1 MKPVELTLSVEVNAS
16 QKEVFDKVVDWESQ
30 GEWMLGTKV
39 KATKNNGQG
48 LGGEIVAWT
57 GFWKIGFNDPMVITQ
72 WVEPKIVDVTHL
84 GKIVKGT
91 GSMIVERIDENKSRF
106 IWSESINL
114 PLGLFGKLG
123 WIFIKPFFASGI
135 KYSLNKFALTFAQID
150 PK

>member
-1 MKPVELTLSVEVNAS
+1 
-16 QKEVFDKVVDWESQ
+16 
-30 GEWMLGTKV
+30 MLGTKV
-39 KATKNNGQG
+39 KGTKNNGQG
-48 LGGEIVAWT
+48 LGGEITAWT

-91 GSMIVERIDENKSRF
+91 GSMIVEKIDENKSRF
-106 IWSESINL
+106 IWSESIDL
-114 PLGLFGKLG
+114 PLGIIGKLG
-123 WIFIKPFFASGI
+123 WFFIKPFFASGI

>member
-1 MKPVELTLSVEVNAS
+1 MKPVELSLSVEIDAT
-16 QKEVFDKVVDWESQ
+16 QQEVFDKVVDWESQ

-39 KATKNNGQG
+39 KGTKNNGQG

-57 GFWKIGFNDPMVITQ
+57 GFWKIGFNDPMVITK

-114 PLGLFGKLG
+114 PLGLIGKFGWL
-123 WIFIKPFFASGI
+123 FIKPLFVSGI
-135 KYSLNKFALTFAQID
+135 KYSLNKFALTFAQRD

>member
-39 KATKNNGQG
+39 KGTKNNGQG

-114 PLGLFGKLG
+114 PLGLIGKFGWL
-123 WIFIKPFFASGI
+123 FIKPLFVSGI
-135 KYSLNKFALTFAQID
+135 KYSLNKFALTFAQRD

>member
-1 MKPVELTLSVEVNAS
+1 MKPVELLLSIEIDAT
-16 QKEVFDKVVDWESQ
+16 QQEVFDKVVDWESQ

-39 KATKNNGQG
+39 KGTKNNGQG

-57 GFWKIGFNDPMVITQ
+57 GFWKIGFNDPMVITK

-114 PLGLFGKLG
+114 PLGLIGKLG
-123 WIFIKPFFASGI
+123 WLFIKPLFVSGI
-135 KYSLNKFALTFAQID
+135 KYSLNKFALTFAQRD

>member
-1 MKPVELTLSVEVNAS
+1 MKPVELSLSVEIDAT
-16 QKEVFDKVVDWESQ
+16 QQDVFDKVVDWESQ

-39 KATKNNGQG
+39 KGTKNNGQG

-57 GFWKIGFNDPMVITQ
+57 GFWKIGFNDPMVITK

-114 PLGLFGKLG
+114 PLGLIGKFGWL
-123 WIFIKPFFASGI
+123 FIKPLFVSGI
-135 KYSLNKFALTFAQID
+135 KYSLNKFALTFAQRD

>member
-1 MKPVELTLSVEVNAS
+1 MKPVDLTLSVEINAS
-16 QKEVFDKVVDWESQ
+16 QQQVFDKVVDWESQ

-39 KATKNNGQG
+39 KGTKNNGQG
-48 LGGEIVAWT
+48 LGGEITAWT

-72 WVEPKIVDVTHL
+72 WVEPKIVDVKHL

-91 GSMIVERIDENKSRF
+91 GSMIVDRIDENKSRF
-106 IWSESINL
+106 IWSESIIL
-114 PLGLFGKLG
+114 PLGLIGKIG
-123 WIFIKPFFASGI
+123 WIFIKPLFASGI

>member
-1 MKPVELTLSVEVNAS
+1 MKPVELSLSVEIDAT
-16 QKEVFDKVVDWESQ
+16 QQEVFDKVVDWESQ
-30 GEWMLGTKV
+30 GAWMLGTKV
-39 KATKNNGQG
+39 KGTKNNGQG

-57 GFWKIGFNDPMVITQ
+57 GFWKIGFNGPMVITK

-114 PLGLFGKLG
+114 PLGLIGKFGWL
-123 WIFIKPFFASGI
+123 FIKPLFVSGI
-135 KYSLNKFALTFAQID
+135 KYSLNKFALTFAQRD

>member
-16 QKEVFDKVVDWESQ
+16 QQEVFDKVVDWESQ

-39 KATKNNGQG
+39 KGTKNNGQG

-57 GFWKIGFNDPMVITQ
+57 GFWKFGFNDPMVITQ

-114 PLGLFGKLG
+114 PLGLLGKLG
-123 WIFIKPFFASGI
+123 WFFIKPLFASGI

>member
-1 MKPVELTLSVEVNAS
+1 MKPVELTLSVEINAS
-16 QKEVFDKVVDWESQ
+16 QQKVFDKVVDWESQ

-39 KATKNNGQG
+39 KGTKNNGQG
-48 LGGEIVAWT
+48 LGGEITAWT

-91 GSMIVERIDENKSRF
+91 GSMIVEKIDENKSRF
-106 IWSESINL
+106 IWSESIDL
-114 PLGLFGKLG
+114 PLGIIGKLG
-123 WIFIKPFFASGI
+123 WFFIKPFFASGI

>member
-1 MKPVELTLSVEVNAS
+1 MKPVELSLSVEINAT
-16 QKEVFDKVVDWESQ
+16 QQEVFDKVVDWESQ

-39 KATKNNGQG
+39 KGTKNNGQG

-57 GFWKIGFNDPMVITQ
+57 GFWKIGFNDPMVITK

-114 PLGLFGKLG
+114 PLGLIGKFGWL
-123 WIFIKPFFASGI
+123 FIKPLFVSGI
-135 KYSLNKFALTFAQID
+135 KYSLNKFALTFAQRD

>member
-1 MKPVELTLSVEVNAS
+1 MKPVELSLSVEIDAT
-16 QKEVFDKVVDWESQ
+16 QQEVFDKVVDWESQ

-39 KATKNNGQG
+39 KGTKNNGQG

-57 GFWKIGFNDPMVITQ
+57 GFWKIGFNDPMVITK

-91 GSMIVERIDENKSRF
+91 GTMIVERIDENKSRF

-114 PLGLFGKLG
+114 PLGLIGKFGWL
-123 WIFIKPFFASGI
+123 FIKPLFVSGI
-135 KYSLNKFALTFAQID
+135 KYSLNKFALTFAQRD